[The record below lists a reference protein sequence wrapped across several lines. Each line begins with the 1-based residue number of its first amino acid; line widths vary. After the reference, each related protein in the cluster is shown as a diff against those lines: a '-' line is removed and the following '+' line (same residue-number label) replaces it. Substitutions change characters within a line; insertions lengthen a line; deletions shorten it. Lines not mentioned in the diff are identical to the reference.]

1 VVIGCLEET
10 LDTLEIMR
18 QLGEKPDYIITLTEE
33 QAIKAEA
40 TNYVDISKW
49 ASKNG
54 IPYSYV
60 KSYNMKNEEDYQF
73 IKTLN
78 SDILIVLGW
87 QRLIPNEILKCVKIG
102 TIGFRGSCN
111 FLPWRRGRS
120 LINWSIIERRSRFIL
135 HMFFIIWRYYWH
147 ESF

>member
-18 QLGEKPDYIITLTEE
+18 QLGEKPDYNITLTEE

-60 KSYNMKNEEDYQF
+60 KS
-73 IKTLN
+73 
-78 SDILIVLGW
+78 
-87 QRLIPNEILKCVKIG
+87 
-102 TIGFRGSCN
+102 
-111 FLPWRRGRS
+111 
-120 LINWSIIERRSRFIL
+120 
-135 HMFFIIWRYYWH
+135 
-147 ESF
+147 